1 MGINFPW
8 LKSVRQQLGANVL
21 EETAPLMPQ
30 TLGAV
35 EERVRGTLQP

>member
-1 MGINFPW
+1 M
-8 LKSVRQQLGANVL
+8 QQLGANVL
-21 EETAPLMPQ
+21 GGNTAPLMPQ